1 VSKSPTGARI
11 LLVDDEPNLRKV
23 LGALLQQEG
32 FEVHAEADGELA
44 LARVRASPSGTFDA
58 VISDLRMPKLD
69 GIGLLRA
76 LVREDPELPVVLLT
90 AHGTVDSAVEAVKLG
105 AFDYLEKPFDRDQI
119 RGVLQRAVATR
130 ARRGASLGPGSGGA
144 VKPTEKADDKPSD
157 KATKAEAMDPSLEV
171 GMIGGAGSI
180 QVVREIVRTAAAS
193 PSTVLITGES
203 GTGKE
208 LVARALHLGSPRKNG
223 PFIRVNC
230 AAIPAGLTE
239 SELFGHE
246 RGAFTGAV
254 SNRAGRFE
262 LADGGTLFLDE
273 VSEIPLEIQVK
284 LLRAIQESEFERV
297 GGVKTIHVDVRII
310 AASNRDLE
318 ADIKSRRFREDLFYR
333 LNVVP
338 IQLPPLRDRLG
349 DLPALIEHFV
359 VRCNERLGKAGH
371 GFSGDALTALARYGW
386 PGNIRELEN
395 LVERMVLFASN
406 PMIEVDALPDAFLE
420 PSRGAEANVDDR
432 RAPEAGDVAP
442 DEPAKHEL
450 ARDDRAHVRSE
461 DQADDPLD
469 PPDASGDA
477 KLIRLPLASLGFDL
491 KEAVRAGSRMVEEAL
506 ISEALS
512 QTQGNVTRSARL
524 LGISRR
530 SLQSKMKE
538 LGLRGGEGD
547 GPGRA

>member
-1 VSKSPTGARI
+1 MSTSRPRI

-23 LGALLQQEG
+23 LGALLTQEG
-32 FEVHAEADGELA
+32 FEVHAEADGEAA

-76 LVREDPELPVVLLT
+76 LVHEDHELPVVLLT

-119 RGVLQRAVATR
+119 RAVLQRATATR
-130 ARRGASLGPGSGGA
+130 ARSGASLGPGVSTKPAEDEKPQRSG
-144 VKPTEKADDKPSD
+144 
-157 KATKAEAMDPSLEV
+157 DPSLEV
-171 GMIGGAGSI
+171 GMIGASAA
-180 QVVREIVRTAAAS
+180 VHTVREIVRTAAAS

-208 LVARALHLGSPRKNG
+208 LVARALHLGSPRRNG

-254 SNRAGRFE
+254 SSRAGRFE

-273 VSEIPLEIQVK
+273 VTEIPLEIQVK

-297 GGVKTIHVDVRII
+297 GGVKTLHVDVRII
-310 AASNRDLE
+310 AASNRDIE
-318 ADIKSRRFREDLFYR
+318 ADVKSRRFREDLYYR

-359 VRCNERLGKAGH
+359 VRCNDRLGKQVR
-371 GFSGDALTALARYGW
+371 GFSDDALSALSRYGW

-395 LVERMVLFASN
+395 LVERMVLFASGQV
-406 PMIEVDALPDAFLE
+406 IDLEALPDTFLE
-420 PSRGAEANVDDR
+420 AASADDDR
-432 RAPEAGDVAP
+432 ERAGDDKGEPIAP
-442 DEPAKHEL
+442 VGD
-450 ARDDRAHVRSE
+450 
-461 DQADDPLD
+461 
-469 PPDASGDA
+469 DASAVAAGTASD
-477 KLIRLPLASLGFDL
+477 KLLRLPLASLGFDL

-506 ISEALS
+506 IREALT
-512 QTQGNVTRSARL
+512 QTQYNVTRSARL

-538 LGLRGGEGD
+538 LGLRTGGDD
-547 GPGRA
+547 GRSA

>member
-1 VSKSPTGARI
+1 MTAHRARI

-32 FEVHAEADGELA
+32 FEVHAEADGAAA

-58 VISDLRMPKLD
+58 VISDLRMPELD

-119 RGVLQRAVATR
+119 RTVLLRAVATR
-130 ARRGASLGPGSGGA
+130 ARAGSSVGPGTAERRDDERRVEVEPATGG
-144 VKPTEKADDKPSD
+144 
-157 KATKAEAMDPSLEV
+157 MV
-171 GMIGGAGSI
+171 GDSAALHTV
-180 QVVREIVRTAAAS
+180 QEIIRTAAAS

-208 LVARALHLGSPRKNG
+208 LVARALHLGSPRRAG

-254 SNRAGRFE
+254 SGRAGRFE

-273 VSEIPLEIQVK
+273 VTEIPQEIQVK

-297 GGVKTIHVDVRII
+297 GGIKTLHVDVRII
-310 AASNRDLE
+310 AASNRDIE
-318 ADIKSRRFREDLFYR
+318 SEVKARTFREDLFYR

-338 IQLPPLRDRLG
+338 IHLPPLRDRLD
-349 DLPALIEHFV
+349 DLPALITHFV
-359 VRCNERLGKAGH
+359 RRCNERLGKQVK
-371 GFSGDALTALARYGW
+371 GFSDDALAALARYPW

-395 LVERMVLFASN
+395 LVERMVLFASG
-406 PMIEVDALPDAFLE
+406 PIIESEALPDSFHDHGPDTADAV
-420 PSRGAEANVDDR
+420 GQAVAHTDAATHAEAT
-432 RAPEAGDVAP
+432 AAGD
-442 DEPAKHEL
+442 D
-450 ARDDRAHVRSE
+450 
-461 DQADDPLD
+461 
-469 PPDASGDA
+469 
-477 KLIRLPLASLGFDL
+477 KLLRLPLASLGFDL

-506 ISEALS
+506 IREALQ
-512 QTQGNVTRSARL
+512 QTQYNVTRSARL

-538 LGLRGGEGD
+538 LGLRMVADD
-547 GPGRA
+547 GPTR

>member
-1 VSKSPTGARI
+1 
-11 LLVDDEPNLRKV
+11 
-23 LGALLQQEG
+23 
-32 FEVHAEADGELA
+32 
-44 LARVRASPSGTFDA
+44 
-58 VISDLRMPKLD
+58 
-69 GIGLLRA
+69 
-76 LVREDPELPVVLLT
+76 
-90 AHGTVDSAVEAVKLG
+90 
-105 AFDYLEKPFDRDQI
+105 
-119 RGVLQRAVATR
+119 
-130 ARRGASLGPGSGGA
+130 
-144 VKPTEKADDKPSD
+144 
-157 KATKAEAMDPSLEV
+157 
-171 GMIGGAGSI
+171 MIGAAPSI
-180 QVVREIVRTAAAS
+180 HVVREIVRTAAAS

-208 LVARALHLGSPRKNG
+208 LVARALHLGSPRKAG

-318 ADIKSRRFREDLFYR
+318 ADIRAKRFREDLFYR

-338 IQLPPLRDRLG
+338 IHLPPLRDRLD
-349 DLPALIEHFV
+349 DLPALTQHFV
-359 VRCNERLGKAGH
+359 VRCNERLGKAVR
-371 GFSGDALTALARYGW
+371 GFSEDALAALSRYGW

-395 LVERMVLFASN
+395 LVERMVLFAGGAT
-406 PMIEVDALPDAFLE
+406 IELDALPDAFLE
-420 PSRGAEANVDDR
+420 PARGPDAIADER
-432 RAPEAGDVAP
+432 RATEAGDVAP
-442 DEPAKHEL
+442 DEPARTEP
-450 ARDDRAHVRSE
+450 VR
-461 DQADDPLD
+461 
-469 PPDASGDA
+469 PDVATEPAAASAPADA

-506 ISEALS
+506 ITEALT

-538 LGLRGGEGD
+538 LGLRGGDGEG
-547 GPGRA
+547 R

>member
-1 VSKSPTGARI
+1 VPTISPRI

-32 FEVHAEADGELA
+32 FEVWAEPDGEAA
-44 LARVRASPSGTFDA
+44 LARVRAAPSGTFDA

-69 GIGLLRA
+69 GMGLLKA
-76 LVREDPELPVVLLT
+76 LAEEDGALPVVMLT

-119 RGVLQRAVATR
+119 RNVLQRAVATR
-130 ARRGASLGPGSGGA
+130 VRSGASVGA
-144 VKPTEKADDKPSD
+144 PARAEPS
-157 KATKAEAMDPSLEV
+157 ASPSESTANDPSLEV
-171 GMIGGAGSI
+171 GMIGSSKGIAD
-180 QVVREIVRTAAAS
+180 VREIVRTAAAS

-208 LVARALHLGSPRKNG
+208 LVARALHLGSPRRER

-230 AAIPAGLTE
+230 AAIPATLVE

-246 RGAFTGAV
+246 RGAFTGAI
-254 SNRAGRFE
+254 SGRAGRFE

-297 GGVKTIHVDVRII
+297 GGVKTISVDVRLI

-318 ADIKSRRFREDLFYR
+318 TDIKDKRFREDLYYR

-338 IQLPPLRDRLG
+338 IRLPPLRERIE
-349 DLPALIEHFV
+349 DLPALIDHFIA
-359 VRCNERLGKAGH
+359 RCNERLNKTVE
-371 GFSGDALTALARYGW
+371 GFSSEALDALTGHPW
-386 PGNIRELEN
+386 HGNIRELEN
-395 LVERMVLFASN
+395 LVERMVLFASD
-406 PMIEVDALPDAFLE
+406 PIIGVDALPDPFLD
-420 PSRGAEANVDDR
+420 PGAEGA
-432 RAPEAGDVAP
+432 APEAEAEGRAPADDAGSADDAGPSTQAP
-442 DEPAKHEL
+442 DRAEPTDERL
-450 ARDDRAHVRSE
+450 
-461 DQADDPLD
+461 L
-469 PPDASGDA
+469 
-477 KLIRLPLASLGFDL
+477 RLPLSRLGLDL
-491 KEAVRAGSRMVEEAL
+491 KEAVRAGSRLVEEAL
-506 ISEALS
+506 ISEALA
-512 QTQGNVTRSARL
+512 QTRGNVTRSARL

-538 LGLRGGEGD
+538 LGLRSVDDKSAG
-547 GPGRA
+547 